1 MVKLNGLQ
9 HHMSEDLPYLDCPTY
24 KWIFVTGKGGV
35 GKTSTSCAIAVT
47 LSRRRNKVL
56 LVSTDPASNICDV
69 FQQHFTSK
77 PALVNGFTNLYASE
91 APSQSN
97 MQDDS
102 QMKTIFQMPGI
113 DEVQVLSSLFGSIET
128 EDYDI
133 VIFDTAPTGHTM
145 RLLTLPQNAQVIFGA
160 FEGLGGSLM
169 SMFSTMQNEETASK
183 VERIQQLLTRVSSRL
198 KNPLEC
204 TCVCVLIPE
213 YAPLLETERLIEFFT
228 DKEIE
233 SHTLVVNQII
243 SDENVNCCPLCARKY
258 EKQQSYLEHI
268 NDVYDDFRICNVN
281 QLDDEIKGLEMLEKV
296 VTQVQTL
303 FTK

>member
-1 MVKLNGLQ
+1 MN
-9 HHMSEDLPYLDCPTY
+9 ETLPYLDCESY

-77 PALVNGFTNLYASE
+77 PSLVNGFHNLYASE
-91 APSQSN
+91 APSQANS
-97 MQDDS
+97 QDDS
-102 QMKTIFQMPGI
+102 QLKTIFQMPGI

-128 EDYDI
+128 EDYDV

-145 RLLTLPQNAQVIFGA
+145 RLLTLPQNAQVIFRA
-160 FEGLGGSLM
+160 FEGIGGNIM
-169 SMFSTMQNEETASK
+169 SMFSSVQNEETATK
-183 VERIQQLLTRVSSRL
+183 VEKIQQLLKRVSSRL

-213 YAPLLETERLIEFFT
+213 FAPFLETERLIEFFIE
-228 DKEIE
+228 KEIE

-243 SDENVNCCPLCARKY
+243 SDENVNCCPLCSHKY
-258 EKQQSYLEHI
+258 ENQQACLERI
-268 NDVYDDFRICNVN
+268 NDVYDEEFRICNVN
-281 QLDDEIKGLEMLEKV
+281 QLDDEIKGLEMIEKIIE
-296 VTQVQTL
+296 QISPL
-303 FTK
+303 FS